1 MDRILEESL
10 KHRIL
15 FLGTPINE
23 STVNT
28 LILAMLLMNAADPS
42 APIEL
47 YINSAGGNI
56 LDGLALYDAM
66 QAIRAPIATYCV
78 GCALSM
84 AACIL
89 AAGSPGMRFATP
101 NARVMIHE
109 PSTPLSEAGGSLT
122 SVRQTHGLMR
132 DLFRT
137 LARILARHTGQ
148 PLARIQADMRRTRWF
163 TAEEAL
169 RYGFIDA
176 IVPVR
181 KNLPGLPS
189 ASHPPAG

>member
-1 MDRILEESL
+1 MDPLWEASL
-10 KHRIL
+10 RHRIL
-15 FLGTPINE
+15 FLGTPIDE
-23 STVNT
+23 ATVNS
-28 LILAMLLMNAADPS
+28 LIRAMLLMNAEDPS
-42 APIEL
+42 APIEI

-66 QAIRAPIATYCV
+66 QAIPAPIATYCV

-84 AACIL
+84 AACLL

-109 PSTPLSEAGGSLT
+109 PATPVGQAAGSLS
-122 SVRQTHGLMR
+122 SVSQTHRLMR
-132 DLFRT
+132 DFFRT

-148 PLARIQADMRRTRWF
+148 PLGRIRADMRRTRWF

-181 KNLPGLPS
+181 KGLPEGIGRVR
-189 ASHPPAG
+189 P

>member
-1 MDRILEESL
+1 MEEIWKESL

-23 STVNT
+23 STVNS
-28 LILAMLLMNAADPS
+28 LILAMLLMNAADPG

-89 AAGSPGMRFATP
+89 AAGTPGMRFATP
-101 NARVMIHE
+101 NARVTIHE
-109 PSTPLSEAGGSLT
+109 PVSPVGDSGGTLT
-122 SVRQTHGLMR
+122 SVHQRHSLMQ

-137 LARILARHTGQ
+137 LARILAQHTGQ
-148 PLARIQADMRRTRWF
+148 PMARIQRDMRRTRWF

-176 IVPVR
+176 IVPAR
-181 KNLPGLPS
+181 KGLPGAPGSPS
-189 ASHPPAG
+189 AV